1 MLIIAIHQE
10 KLLIGICDVTSC
22 DESPCECK
30 LFIREMKNTDRV
42 CFTTWATWATWATG
56 NQSFI
61 FRILH
66 LHLQHGQFYQSC
78 VNAFSVCFS
87 VFYQGHFHQ
96 LGATAFLHL
105 FECFQC
111 NGNFRKG
118 LNIFYD
124 FILKVAGWSGVQNKI
139 SAWGVTTVGR
149 SLIPYSFFSSS
160 VIGECRGLTFH
171 HFFNVG
177 RKGFPPE
184 FQSGQVA
191 QSIADRRK
199 KLVSLDACQVYHK
212 MEDLT

>member
-78 VNAFSVCFS
+78 VNAFSVRFS

-124 FILKVAGWSGVQNKI
+124 FISKSGWVVRGPEQNNGKI
-139 SAWGVTTVGR
+139 SACGVSTVGW
-149 SLIPYSFFSSS
+149 SLIPYSFF
-160 VIGECRGLTFH
+160 
-171 HFFNVG
+171 
-177 RKGFPPE
+177 
-184 FQSGQVA
+184 FQ
-191 QSIADRRK
+191 
-199 KLVSLDACQVYHK
+199 
-212 MEDLT
+212 